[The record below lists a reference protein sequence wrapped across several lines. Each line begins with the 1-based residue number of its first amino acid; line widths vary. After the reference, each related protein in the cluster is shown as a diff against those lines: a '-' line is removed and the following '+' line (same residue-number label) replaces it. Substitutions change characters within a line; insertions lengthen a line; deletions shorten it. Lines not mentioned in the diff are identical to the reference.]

1 MCAVGIVGN
10 TLSLTV
16 FLQRNNCRLT
26 GVVYIAALA
35 VADLG
40 LVASALMMWS
50 MGKFFTDNCH
60 FYTCKVA
67 MFMGN
72 ASMSFFVL
80 FHYLALTKIWSSV
93 LDSLDIVSTGTLS
106 VQFSEFFFLIVITC

>member
-1 MCAVGIVGN
+1 MRLGIVGN

-50 MGKFFTDNCH
+50 MGK
-60 FYTCKVA
+60 
-67 MFMGN
+67 
-72 ASMSFFVL
+72 VL
-80 FHYLALTKIWSSV
+80 Y
-93 LDSLDIVSTGTLS
+93 
-106 VQFSEFFFLIVITC
+106 